1 MSLFW
6 FWHFRA
12 SYSPV
17 CLGLGVRA
25 TSCFILIVLVSCVLR
40 SVLRLL
46 SRYVLFLPAVVPF
59 VSTPLITPHCIYC
72 LCFPLSE
79 RLFAYPCV
87 SMFLLLQFMF
97 SRKFAFLIFVPFCQ
111 TPWINCSPSIKA
123 GVCVWVLSLLHLIC
137 CCRSWEKCLKV
148 NSVKLFLS
156 HLEYCKV

>member
-72 LCFPLSE
+72 LCFPPSE
-79 RLFAYPCV
+79 RLFAYPLCLHV
-87 SMFLLLQFMF
+87 PIVAVYVFTKICISYFCTVLL
-97 SRKFAFLIFVPFCQ
+97 
-111 TPWINCSPSIKA
+111 WINCWPSVKA
-123 GVCVWVLSLLHLIC
+123 SVCLWVLSLLHLIC
-137 CCRSWEKCLKV
+137 CRRSWEKCLKV

>member
-6 FWHFRA
+6 FDFRA

-59 VSTPLITPHCIYC
+59 VSTPLITPHSIYC

-79 RLFAYPCV
+79 RLFAYPLCLHV
-87 SMFLLLQFMF
+87 PIVAVYVFTKICISYFCTILPNALNKLLSWCLPLSPLSAPIDLLPQIMREMFESKFCKTF
-97 SRKFAFLIFVPFCQ
+97 SFTF
-111 TPWINCSPSIKA
+111 
-123 GVCVWVLSLLHLIC
+123 GVL
-137 CCRSWEKCLKV
+137 
-148 NSVKLFLS
+148 
-156 HLEYCKV
+156 